1 MFADA
6 FVTLAEIGPQERILD
21 LGCGCARLAI
31 PLMDHLSGT
40 GAYEGLDVMAEA
52 IDWAS
57 AAITPRAPRFR
68 FQVADVRNASYNP
81 EGSTAAADYRF
92 PYPDA
97 AFDVA
102 LANSL
107 FTHMLPDDV
116 TNYLGELQRVLRP
129 GGRAVVTYF
138 LMDEATRALVEAGRA
153 SIDMRHHVPPYWTAT
168 PDRPERALGYEESY
182 VRDLHERAGLPIR
195 SLSHGGWRDGS
206 EGALF
211 QDVVLADRP

>member
-6 FVTLAEIGPQERILD
+6 FVALAEIGRQERILD

-40 GAYEGLDVMAEA
+40 GAYEGLDVMPEA
-52 IDWAS
+52 IEWAS
-57 AAITPRAPRFR
+57 MTITPRAPQFR
-68 FQVADVRNASYNP
+68 FQVADVHNSAYNP
-81 EGSTAAADYRF
+81 AGTTAAAEYRF
-92 PYPDA
+92 PYTDG

-107 FTHMLPDDV
+107 FTHMLPAEV
-116 TNYLGELQRVLRP
+116 ANYLGELRRVLRP
-129 GGRAVVTYF
+129 GGRAVITYF
-138 LMDEATRALVEAGRA
+138 LMDDETRGLVAGGRA
-153 SIDMRHHVPPYWTAT
+153 SIDLRHHVPPYWTTT
-168 PDRPERALGYEESY
+168 PDKPERALGYEESY
-182 VRDLHERAGLPIR
+182 VRDLHDRAGLPIR